1 MVKWFTIKFSLLVIT
16 FGACIASP
24 LMAQV
29 ADGNGTFTREQWL
42 DKNNEVFSRY
52 DENSDGFLDRE
63 ELEKVFD
70 ALDQNDDG
78 RIGAVEAFWP
88 QFDRNKDSWIE
99 AEEFTETSPLSKD
112 EFLQRR
118 KQTFDL
124 LDRDDDG
131 RIDISEIRVRGTSI
145 FKF

>member
-1 MVKWFTIKFSLLVIT
+1 
-16 FGACIASP
+16 
-24 LMAQV
+24 MAQV

-70 ALDQNDDG
+70 ALDQDDDG
-78 RIGAVEAFWP
+78 LIGAAEAFWP

-99 AEEFTETSPLSKD
+99 AEEFMETSPLSKD
-112 EFLQRR
+112 EFLERR
-118 KQTFDL
+118 KKTFEI
-124 LDRDDDG
+124 LDRNDDG
-131 RIDISEIRVRGTSI
+131 RVDLSEKRLRGILI

>member
-1 MVKWFTIKFSLLVIT
+1 M
-16 FGACIASP
+16 ASP

-29 ADGNGTFTREQWL
+29 ADGNSTFTREQWL

-70 ALDQNDDG
+70 ALDQDDDG
-78 RIGAVEAFWP
+78 RIGAAEAFWP
-88 QFDRNKDSWIE
+88 QFDRNKDGWIE
-99 AEEFTETSPLSKD
+99 AEEFMETSPLSKD

-118 KQTFDL
+118 KKTFEF
-124 LDRDDDG
+124 LDRNDDG
-131 RIDISEIRVRGTSI
+131 RIELSKKRLRGILI